1 MIKMKLLIDICTI
14 LDRILY
20 KCTGLHVLF
29 SKPNRMT
36 YVELTFLEG
45 KLGRGLMLMFLKW
58 SVLKTCCILKAKVKE
73 DSI

>member
-1 MIKMKLLIDICTI
+1 MYSLANLTV
-14 LDRILY
+14 Y
-20 KCTGLHVLF
+20 H
-29 SKPNRMT
+29 

-45 KLGRGLMLMFLKW
+45 KLGRCLMLMFLKL